1 MSRTLFCL
9 GLSLSL
15 LSCKPVANSDS
26 SGVSGTSEVNA
37 LNCDLLEPSG
47 GKPSIEMSILPEP
60 YEPEEQSVKLR
71 LGGAPEVLELAYYKS
86 EGKENTEQHVFLKK
100 IYHGGV
106 HEWLEVRYSPFFSSM
121 NFTYNRENVPEGVG
135 FHPNPFSVTGVLCK

>member
-1 MSRTLFCL
+1 MTPYLECLNYIEVHQTNYYLGHFYESHSFCL

-15 LSCKPVANSDS
+15 LSCKPVVNSDS

-37 LNCDLLEPSG
+37 LNCNLLEPSG

-106 HEWLEVRYSPFFSSM
+106 HEWLEVRYSLPSSAQ
-121 NFTYNRENVPEGVG
+121 
-135 FHPNPFSVTGVLCK
+135 